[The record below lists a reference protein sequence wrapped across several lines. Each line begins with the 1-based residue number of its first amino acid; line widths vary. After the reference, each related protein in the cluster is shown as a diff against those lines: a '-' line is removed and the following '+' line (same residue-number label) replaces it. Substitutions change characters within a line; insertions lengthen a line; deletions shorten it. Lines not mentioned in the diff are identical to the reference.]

1 MLLLLK
7 PFAQR
12 SFFSR
17 YQHLRTLPNQKYE
30 DAVNTLNQLQSNKML
45 PLSEKYCGLGLCVMK
60 QFLERVHITDNDIKS
75 LKIVHVAGTKGKGST
90 CAFVESILRHNGIKT
105 GFCSSPHLVEVRDRI
120 CINGK
125 PISRELFAMYFW
137 KVFDLLDS
145 SKQNYSIKMPSYT
158 YFLTTMALYL
168 FKHESVEAAV
178 LEVGIGGAYDCTNVI
193 KNPMVCGVASLG
205 IDHVNVLGNSL
216 SSIAWQ
222 KAGIFKKDVPAF
234 TVEQPEEGSKVMH
247 ERAEEVGTYLNFVP
261 DLSKYWHK
269 AKIELSL
276 QGKFQRINA
285 SLAVQLAYTWLGNGI
300 LATPLTLPQSFI
312 DGLSNCKWNGRAQ
325 TLKFKNITFY
335 LDGAHTKES
344 ISYASEWF
352 NEEAAKEEK
361 SLNKPCSKILCFNTT
376 KNRNAN
382 YELLSNFIKSNFS
395 GAVFTPNVATLV
407 STGFHDQTDMIH
419 SSHCVMDNVYSH
431 QDDWIKLIS
440 QDDLLSISNSFVFT
454 SIAEAICYLSKD
466 RDLSLYETAKTFVTE
481 SSSLNSLT
489 DHYAS
494 NHLQILVTGSLYL
507 VGGYLSI
514 LKPDLHD

>member
-1 MLLLLK
+1 MVLK
-7 PFAQR
+7 N
-12 SFFSR
+12 
-17 YQHLRTLPNQKYE
+17 LKYE
-30 DAVNTLNQLQSNKML
+30 DAVNALNQLQRNKML
-45 PLSEKYCGLGLCVMK
+45 PFNKRRNETVLVVMK

-90 CAFVESILRHNGIKT
+90 CAFVESILRHNGVKT
-105 GFCSSPHLVEVRDRI
+105 GFYSSPHLVEVRERI
-120 CINGK
+120 RINGK

-145 SKQNYSIKMPSYT
+145 SKQNYSIKMPSYF

-361 SLNKPCSKILCFNTT
+361 SLNKPCSKILCFNLT
-376 KNRNAN
+376 NDRNAC
-382 YELLSNFIKSNFS
+382 ELLLPLLNCKFTSAI
-395 GAVFTPNVATLV
+395 FTPNVATLV
-407 STGFHDQTDMIH
+407 STGFNDQSNLRYTKNDQMLQL
-419 SSHCVMDNVYSH
+419 YTYR
-431 QDDWIKLIS
+431 DDWIKLCSS
-440 QDDLLSISNSFVFT
+440 QNAKKSKIFT
-454 SIAEAICYLSKD
+454 SVLPSIAEAICLLSKNQEIE
-466 RDLSLYETAKTFVTE
+466 LYEYA
-481 SSSLNSLT
+481 SSLVESCNESNNLS
-489 DHYAS
+489 DEFS
-494 NHLQILVTGSLYL
+494 FNHLQVLVTGSLHL
-507 VGGYLSI
+507 VGGYLRI
-514 LKPDLHD
+514 LKPDIND